1 MSNSTTYKQE
11 VKEKSRI
18 EIWSNAVK
26 KLTIER
32 EHQRILNPNYIRRLW
47 DYAFDEILPDKLD
60 RDPDERFIE
69 SWTDFSNNSYEK
81 KQPQQLKV
89 AYFCGPEPENDLTIM
104 TDLGILVE
112 NVWAIESD
120 KEIYHSALT
129 KAKKT
134 YPTLK
139 IFNGSISDLLK
150 ITSFKF
156 DIIYLDFTAPLFSK
170 QSKPLLTINSVFE
183 NNSLSD
189 LGILVINSCV
199 PDATEENIEFLA
211 SYFRSQP
218 FLESDVLLGPEKSG
232 FFAEGADT
240 YGFIDQESYD
250 CAVAEGDFEYVKDQ
264 PIYENAIRSNFG
276 AAYSA
281 FSSHYPVMIAGYMQP
296 MWRIANNPSL
306 KRMLLKIDDPKIRA
320 CIEKMMTLRD
330 YESEESDMTEE
341 LEDKF
346 QVSGGE
352 VFENHQEFP
361 IWNFML
367 RLKESKNAVSK
378 YWYEQ
383 FSRKNGAA
391 SLLESVQL
399 YDLLRNAQYSYK
411 ETLSEMLSDSID
423 QVISALPDPHGGIF
437 CDVPMEHLW
446 IELAIN
452 HMGNSYHANTNQ
464 HWRAKYQAKSREMYL
479 DMFVFDNCRSLYNWL
494 PMINLYGQ
502 DMASI
507 ERQIIVRSCMDAI
520 TKQNHYSAFFSYY
533 GANLIGVNSKRWSDF
548 GELIA
553 RKDLNLKPVSLLDD
567 DPGSSLAP
575 SSLA

>member
-1 MSNSTTYKQE
+1 MATTYKQE
-11 VKEKSRI
+11 VKGKSRV

-32 EHQRILNPNYIRRLW
+32 EHQRILHPNYIRRLW
-47 DYAFDEILPDKLD
+47 DYAFDEIIPDRLD
-60 RDPDERFIE
+60 CGPDEKFIE
-69 SWTDFSNNSYEK
+69 TWTDFSNNSYEK

-89 AYFCGPEPENDLTIM
+89 AYFCGPEPENDLAIM
-104 TDLGILVE
+104 VELGIQVA

-120 KEIYHSALT
+120 KELYHSAL
-129 KAKKT
+129 KNAKKT

-139 IFNGSISDLLK
+139 VFNGSISDLLK

-183 NNSLSD
+183 NGSLSD
-189 LGILVINSCV
+189 LGILVINSCL
-199 PDATEENIEFLA
+199 PDVTEENVEFLA

-218 FLESDVLLGPEKSG
+218 FLESDILLGPEKSG
-232 FFAEGADT
+232 FFAEGVDA

-250 CAVAEGDFEYVKDQ
+250 DALAEGYLEDVNDQ
-264 PIYENAIRSNFG
+264 PLYENAIRSNFE

-281 FSSHYPVMIAGYMQP
+281 FSSHYPAMIAGYIQP
-296 MWRIANNPSL
+296 MWRIANSPSL
-306 KRMLLKIDDPKIRA
+306 KRMLLKIDEPKIKS
-320 CIEKMMTLRD
+320 CIERMMQIRD
-330 YESEESDMTEE
+330 YESEESEMNGDLEE
-341 LEDKF
+341 KF
-346 QVSGGE
+346 QSSGGE
-352 VFENHQEFP
+352 VFESHQDFP

-367 RLKESKNAVSK
+367 RLKGSKNTVCK

-383 FSRKNGAA
+383 FSKKNGAV
-391 SLLESVQL
+391 SLFESVQL
-399 YDLLRNAQYSYK
+399 YDLLRNAKYSYK
-411 ETLSEMLSDSID
+411 ETLSELLSDSID
-423 QVISALPDPHGGIF
+423 QVISALPDPHGGLF
-437 CDVPMEHLW
+437 CDAPMAHLW
-446 IELAIN
+446 IELAVN

-502 DMASI
+502 DMASL

-533 GANLIGVNSKRWSDF
+533 GANLIGIGSKRWSDF
-548 GELIA
+548 GKLNA
-553 RKDLNLKPVSLLDD
+553 RKDLNLKPVSLLDEG
-567 DPGSSLAP
+567 PASSEAP
-575 SSLA
+575 SPLA